1 LIRCRNGFARDTFAT
16 VASICSKSYS
26 TTGETVVA
34 DIHPGL
40 GPSRISGREFDDAV
54 GDDEGARADIACS
67 AFRQVFEEAQTDAD
81 ELPSFRPLVR
91 GVPAP
96 RLRARAVPRDP
107 PPCDA
112 PLPFSRAR
120 ALAAGEAALPAMA
133 RAAPRRDGTPRS
145 VRRFL
150 LTAIFLAGTI
160 AGLGGAVAARVDR
173 LDAGKVAEARRA
185 LSLLVD
191 TVAWREA
198 SSAGELAA
206 RRPRA
211 LPTRVESSLPAH
223 TATVTTTASDVA
235 HPWATA
241 APASEHAIPAPPA
254 RAPAA
259 SFALERGDEAMRQRD
274 VIAARRF
281 YEFAASGGVAGAAV
295 AVARS
300 YDPLYL
306 QQLGIRGVKPDTEA
320 ALRWYKRASTEGD
333 PATRPR

>member
-1 LIRCRNGFARDTFAT
+1 VRRAAAIQ
-16 VASICSKSYS
+16 
-26 TTGETVVA
+26 
-34 DIHPGL
+34 P
-40 GPSRISGREFDDAV
+40 
-54 GDDEGARADIACS
+54 GARA
-67 AFRQVFEEAQTDAD
+67 R
-81 ELPSFRPLVR
+81 R
-91 GVPAP
+91 GRGGAP
-96 RLRARAVPRDP
+96 GHGAR
-107 PPCDA
+107 
-112 PLPFSRAR
+112 
-120 ALAAGEAALPAMA
+120 
-133 RAAPRRDGTPRS
+133 RAAPRWDARS
-145 VRRFL
+145 VRPFL

-173 LDAGKVAEARRA
+173 LGAGKVAEARRA

-235 HPWATA
+235 HPLTA
-241 APASEHAIPAPPA
+241 APAGEHAIPAPPA

-295 AVARS
+295 AVAPS

>member
-1 LIRCRNGFARDTFAT
+1 VASSQRTVNERSIGRRSALSAPALARARAKLIRCRNGFARDTFAT

-133 RAAPRRDGTPRS
+133 RAAPRRDGMPRS

-160 AGLGGAVAARVDR
+160 AGL
-173 LDAGKVAEARRA
+173 
-185 LSLLVD
+185 
-191 TVAWREA
+191 
-198 SSAGELAA
+198 
-206 RRPRA
+206 
-211 LPTRVESSLPAH
+211 
-223 TATVTTTASDVA
+223 
-235 HPWATA
+235 
-241 APASEHAIPAPPA
+241 
-254 RAPAA
+254 
-259 SFALERGDEAMRQRD
+259 
-274 VIAARRF
+274 
-281 YEFAASGGVAGAAV
+281 
-295 AVARS
+295 VAR
-300 YDPLYL
+300 
-306 QQLGIRGVKPDTEA
+306 
-320 ALRWYKRASTEGD
+320 LRRASTD
-333 PATRPR
+333 WTPARSRRRAAPYRCWSTPSRGARLPALVNSPPADLARCRREWKARCPLTPLRSRQPPAMSRIH